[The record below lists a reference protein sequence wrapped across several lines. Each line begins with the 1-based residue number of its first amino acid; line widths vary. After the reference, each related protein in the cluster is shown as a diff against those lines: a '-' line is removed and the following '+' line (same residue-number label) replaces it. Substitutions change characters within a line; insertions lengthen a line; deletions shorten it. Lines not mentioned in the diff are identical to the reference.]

1 MSEATLAATAIPRE
15 INLGIQKPVATPAYT
30 RRFKSLAANPKVTAS
45 SQVTITLDTAQPG
58 SFIDT
63 LSSYLSFGLEL
74 VNSSSTKGYYVGFSA
89 AGAHAVIRSMR
100 IYVQGVPIEEITE
113 YNALVEWLHDLA
125 GIPDYCDR
133 SAKSRYYSNDMFD
146 TQTIF
151 VPAGST
157 RTLNVQLPL
166 VSGILGTMAEKM
178 FPSMLVAPGNCYI
191 QLDFASAMN
200 ALRIQEI
207 DVSSLTVGNTTLGSN
222 PSYGTYRKVVSDS
235 DQLSFITP
243 HQSSSIVDYLNLYN
257 KNIDSSAATAPAVVT
272 DKQSFFVPGGK
283 DGVRYTNENTILD
296 VLKDN
301 NLLDK
306 PLDLP
311 VQKVDLANSTYID
324 VTPTPDVTY
333 QTTCYVG
340 FGRNTLISTD
350 ERIGGGM
357 FWNSTTSSDYAS
369 EQLKYV
375 PTQYGMAR
383 NPRYHSMKAIS
394 EDNFEGKL
402 DYPGMFRLG
411 AEMTPVSLRNST
423 TSPEISTEQCWFGAG
438 LLLNGSKALNAETRM
453 SAISSNDFTYN
464 IVGLEYVGKQ
474 IVVGDDVARAIIE
487 RAASGDISIHTQ
499 SYRQYPS
506 NINVE
511 RWGYKFD
518 PAYETLFE
526 GCTLRDGA
534 PLWNGIQRVG
544 TANPQSIIIPAKISS
559 ANAIYCIFRNG
570 QAENDF
576 RFDSLRRITI
586 GFDDVK
592 TNSVTAQLRI
602 GNELLPQSP
611 IVSANEAL
619 EELLKAHH
627 MDGFY
632 GTCEKMGSVVV
643 SGFNAGV
650 DKSFKNQGGLS
661 SIALGDQAS
670 SSQYTSTFRLA
681 VDEDRIIGSNYIP
694 RNDFNSQILC
704 PNPQGVV
711 FTHRQ
716 DSEVSLVTSEY
727 LTLDSDNNKLPG
739 YYLPKIGSQSFFNN
753 LCASSASF
761 FYGTM
766 GSGDINHTTIMPI
779 VNDLNDVNRR
789 FMILNTAEYAETTSE
804 FKKRVNKWKLA
815 VRKAFFGEDSLS
827 SSHQIVDPS
836 KSNFMSPTKQH
847 TGRYSTFMLGFDL
860 DTFSHNSDTIRS
872 GHYLGNNTVS
882 LNLSQIQVVDNS
894 PCNMPLMSSIR
905 MDTYVL
911 HDLRLSFQA
920 GGIVQAFY

>member
-30 RRFKSLAANPKVTAS
+30 RRFKSLAANPRVTAS

-74 VNSSSTKGYYVGFSA
+74 VNSSTSDYYVGLSA
-89 AGAHAVIRSMR
+89 AGAHAIIRSMR

-146 TQTIF
+146 SQTIL
-151 VPAGST
+151 VPARST
-157 RTLNVQLPL
+157 RTLNIQLPL
-166 VSGILGTMAEKM
+166 VSGVLGTMAEKM

-191 QLDFASAMN
+191 QLDFASAQN
-200 ALRIQEI
+200 ALRIQEV
-207 DVSSLTVGNTTLGSN
+207 DVSKLTVGNCVLGVDG
-222 PSYGTYRKVVSDS
+222 SYGIYQ
-235 DQLSFITP
+235 QLV
-243 HQSSSIVDYLNLYN
+243 SSSNNSSGPPLHQGPGLVDYTRLQNTNPEPAL
-257 KNIDSSAATAPAVVT
+257 ATAAPT
-272 DKQSFFVPGGK
+272 TTSLLTSFYLPGGK
-283 DGVRYTNENTILD
+283 DGNRGFNFSTIVD

-301 NLLDK
+301 NLLEK

-311 VQKVDLANSTYID
+311 VGEVKTQTYTYTYNPGSGNQNVDTEL
-324 VTPTPDVTY
+324 
-333 QTTCYVG
+333 YVG
-340 FGRNTLISTD
+340 KGRNFIVSTD

-357 FWNSTTSSDYAS
+357 FWNSTVNTNYAS
-369 EQLKYV
+369 ESLHYI
-375 PTQYGMAR
+375 PSSYGMAR
-383 NPRYHSMKAIS
+383 TPRTTSIS
-394 EDNFEGKL
+394 ASAVDNIVGKL
-402 DYPGMFRLG
+402 DYPGVFRTTQFT
-411 AEMTPVSLRNST
+411 MQPLRNST
-423 TSPEISTEQCWFGAG
+423 NTPLTDTEQCWFGAG
-438 LLLNGSKALNAETRM
+438 MLLNGSKAINAETRM
-453 SAISSNDFTYN
+453 TSPDSSLFTYN
-464 IVGLEYVGKQ
+464 VVGLEYVGKQ

-487 RAASGDISIHTQ
+487 RAAAGDISIHTQ
-499 SYRQYPS
+499 SYRQYPA
-506 NINVE
+506 NINIE
-511 RWGYKFD
+511 RWDYAFD
-518 PAYETLFE
+518 PAYADEFSN
-526 GCTLRDGA
+526 CVLRDGC

-570 QAENDF
+570 QGENDF
-576 RFDSLRRITI
+576 RFDSLRRMTI
-586 GFDDVK
+586 GMDDVK
-592 TNSVTAQLRI
+592 SNAVTAQLRI

-632 GTCEKMGSVVV
+632 GTCEKMGSIVC
-643 SGFNAGV
+643 SGYNSGV
-650 DKSFKNQGGLS
+650 DKVFSNQGK
-661 SIALGDQAS
+661 IAGDAFGVTYNDT
-670 SSQYTSTFRLA
+670 QYKDLFRSGTQP
-681 VDEDRIIGSNYIP
+681 ENHHIGGSYIP

-704 PNPQGVV
+704 PNPQGVTFKYGEFSMLQPAGSLYV
-711 FTHRQ
+711 ALDQ
-716 DSEVSLVTSEY
+716 DNT
-727 LTLDSDNNKLPG
+727 KLPG
-739 YYLPKIGSQSFFNN
+739 YFTPAVGGTSWYSN
-753 LCASSASF
+753 LCGSSAN
-761 FYGTM
+761 FYYSTM
-766 GSGDINHTTIMPI
+766 GSGDVNHASILP
-779 VNDLNDVNRR
+779 VVCDLN
-789 FMILNTAEYAETTSE
+789 NTGARLGFINTVEFAETRNE
-804 FKKRVNKWKLA
+804 FTKRVNKWKLA

-827 SSHQIVDPS
+827 STHQLVDPT
-836 KSNFMSPTKQH
+836 KSNFLAPTKQH

-882 LNLSQIQVVDNS
+882 LNLSRFTVVDNS
-894 PCNMPLMSSIR
+894 PCNMPLMSSLR

>member
-30 RRFKSLAANPKVTAS
+30 RRFKSLAANPRVTAS

-74 VNSSSTKGYYVGFSA
+74 VNSSTSDYYVGLSA
-89 AGAHAVIRSMR
+89 AGAHAIIRSMR

-146 TQTIF
+146 SQTIL
-151 VPAGST
+151 VPARTT
-157 RTLNVQLPL
+157 RTLNIQLPL
-166 VSGILGTMAEKM
+166 VSGVLGTMAEKM

-191 QLDFASAMN
+191 QLDFASAQN
-200 ALRIQEI
+200 ALRIQEV
-207 DVSSLTVGNTTLGSN
+207 DVSKLTIGNCVLGVDGGAGIYQQLVNSNTTSSG
-222 PSYGTYRKVVSDS
+222 PV
-235 DQLSFITP
+235 P
-243 HQSSSIVDYLNLYN
+243 HQGPGLVDYTRLQNFNPEPALPTAAPTTTTLLTSLY
-257 KNIDSSAATAPAVVT
+257 
-272 DKQSFFVPGGK
+272 VPGGK
-283 DGVRYTNENTILD
+283 DGNRGENFSTIVD
-296 VLKDN
+296 VMKDN

-311 VQKVDLANSTYID
+311 VSEVRTQSYNYNDGTNNVDTEL
-324 VTPTPDVTY
+324 
-333 QTTCYVG
+333 YVG
-340 FGRNTLISTD
+340 KGRNLIISTD

-357 FWNSTTSSDYAS
+357 FWNSTTNTNYANEGLQYIPS
-369 EQLKYV
+369 
-375 PTQYGMAR
+375 QYGMAR
-383 NPRYHSMKAIS
+383 IPRTTTISAAAI
-394 EDNFEGKL
+394 NNIVGKL
-402 DYPGMFRLG
+402 DYPGVFR
-411 AEMTPVSLRNST
+411 TSQFTIQPLRNST
-423 TSPEISTEQCWFGAG
+423 TAPLTDTEQCWFNAG
-438 LLLNGSKALNAETRM
+438 MLLNGSMAINGDKRM
-453 SAISSNDFTYN
+453 TAPDSASFTYN
-464 IVGLEYVGKQ
+464 VVGLEYVGKQ

-487 RAASGDISIHTQ
+487 RAAAGDISIHTQ
-499 SYRQYPS
+499 SYRQYPA
-506 NINVE
+506 NINIE
-511 RWGYKFD
+511 RWEYQFD
-518 PAYETLFE
+518 PVYADEFAD
-526 GCTLRDGA
+526 CVLRDGS

-570 QAENDF
+570 QGENDF
-576 RFDSLRRITI
+576 RFDSLRRMTI
-586 GFDDVK
+586 GMDDTK
-592 TNSVTAQLRI
+592 SNSVTAQLRI

-632 GTCEKMGSVVV
+632 GTCEKMGSIVC
-643 SGFNAGV
+643 SGYNSGV
-650 DKSFKNQGGLS
+650 DKVFKNQGK
-661 SIALGDQAS
+661 IAGDAFGVS
-670 SSQYTSTFRLA
+670 YSDSQYRDLFRTGTQPENKL
-681 VDEDRIIGSNYIP
+681 IGGNYIP

-711 FTHRQ
+711 FKYGTFTMLQPSGSGFFAQ
-716 DSEVSLVTSEY
+716 DQ
-727 LTLDSDNNKLPG
+727 DNTKLPG
-739 YYLPKIGSQSFFNN
+739 YFSPAVGGTSWYSN
-753 LCASSASF
+753 LCGSSANF
-761 FYGTM
+761 YYGTV
-766 GSGDINHTTIMPI
+766 GSGDINHSSILP
-779 VNDLNDVNRR
+779 VVCDLNDIGARLGFINV
-789 FMILNTAEYAETTSE
+789 TEYAETRNE
-804 FKKRVNKWKLA
+804 FTKRINKWKLA
-815 VRKAFFGEDSLS
+815 VRKAFFGEDSLTS
-827 SSHQIVDPS
+827 THQLVDPT
-836 KSNFMSPTKQH
+836 KSNFLAPTKQH

-882 LNLSQIQVVDNS
+882 LNLSKFTVVDNS
-894 PCNMPLMSSIR
+894 PCNMALMSSLR